1 MKQRRILITGARGGL
16 GTAIAKALAN
26 PQTELILAGRQA
38 PDALAHELQARAI
51 ALDLR
56 QHADV
61 ARCVQELGD
70 LDGLVQAAGPEL
82 TMDYAATFE
91 PGDFRAGL
99 ETELLGLIA
108 LVGGACD
115 GLRRRRGAVVALTSA
130 ALERHASQDAL
141 STVPK
146 AGVTAYLRALAKEEG
161 RYGLRANCVAVG
173 VIEAGMFL
181 ELKEE
186 QLADNWLAS
195 AKANIPLSRFGQ
207 AHEVAAAV
215 AFLLSDQASY
225 ITGQTL
231 HVDGG
236 YSI

>member
-1 MKQRRILITGARGGL
+1 MDRKRILITGAGGGL
-16 GTAIAKALAN
+16 GQAIGRCLAAQDN
-26 PQTELILAGRQA
+26 ELLLAGRQA
-38 PDALAHELQARAI
+38 PEGLARELGAEAF
-51 ALDLR
+51 ALDLNDE
-56 QHADV
+56 QSVGNTLA
-61 ARCVQELGD
+61 QMGD
-70 LDGLVQAAGPEL
+70 LDGLVQAAGPRID
-82 TMDYAATFE
+82 MKYASAIKADQLM
-91 PGDFRAGL
+91 PGL
-99 ETELLGLIA
+99 ETEVLGLVRLVSAA
-108 LVGGACD
+108 LP
-115 GLRRRRGAVVALTSA
+115 GLRRRRGSIVALTTA
-130 ALERHASQDAL
+130 ALERHASKDVL

-146 AGVTAYLRALAKEEG
+146 AAVTAYLSALAKEEG

-186 QLADNWLAS
+186 QLPSNWLEA
-195 AKANIPLSRFGQ
+195 AKANIPLARFGQ
-207 AHEVAAAV
+207 AEEVAAAV